1 MLKPNEGNKYVFKN
15 IQFNSVHLPP
25 LNEVAHLLHLPN
37 NISGMITHAQ
47 SFYGSDVPV
56 SKSSI
61 SHLSN
66 QGVGKPTFKKIYT
79 WFKSLSPRIS
89 EVFNLE
95 VLKKTFKAA
104 RVGSNASTYYPCT
117 YGFNCSKKSNNNDNE
132 LNALLDWLEERSHA
146 DYLMMSEIHN
156 KAKSKSID
164 KKSPK
169 DIWQLQ
175 KPYWQS
181 HSLVPSHQ
189 LSIFDEFFNL
199 DKKRENYTNED
210 ALALA
215 EATYHLTFDF
225 YLSAIA
231 NYEVGLHS
239 YYRRIDENY
248 KPKKGTSFFTNVLN
262 TLIES
267 DESNGCFDSVLIELK
282 ELVSSNDKPMTW
294 RRLASFV
301 PLEKSQSDYTESGES
316 LNDRQY
322 KQLKD
327 WRNGKNLP
335 SFLRLEKFIK
345 AIFASHGNYDSLA
358 MLMYFRISRGIDTK
372 IQECFE
378 QTHSEKVIPI
388 FKTVIGQYPSY
399 FEHYTDKLNK
409 AAT

>member
-1 MLKPNEGNKYVFKN
+1 MNLLILARQRFSINLICQVMSELIKGLDMLKPNVGNKYVFKN

-79 WFKSLSPRIS
+79 WFKSLSPRIG

-117 YGFNCSKKSNNNDNE
+117 YGFNCSKKSNINDNE
-132 LNALLDWLEERSHA
+132 LNVLLDWLEERSNA
-146 DYLMMSEIHN
+146 DYLMMREIYS

-175 KPYWQS
+175 KPHWQS
-181 HSLVPSHQ
+181 HSLVPNDQ
-189 LSIFDEFFNL
+189 FTILDEFFNS
-199 DKKRENYTNED
+199 DKKRDDYTNED

-215 EATYHLTFDF
+215 EATYYLTFDF

-239 YYRRIDENY
+239 YYRRLDEMRTIILKNAQV
-248 KPKKGTSFFTNVLN
+248 FF
-262 TLIES
+262 
-267 DESNGCFDSVLIELK
+267 
-282 ELVSSNDKPMTW
+282 
-294 RRLASFV
+294 
-301 PLEKSQSDYTESGES
+301 
-316 LNDRQY
+316 
-322 KQLKD
+322 
-327 WRNGKNLP
+327 
-335 SFLRLEKFIK
+335 
-345 AIFASHGNYDSLA
+345 
-358 MLMYFRISRGIDTK
+358 
-372 IQECFE
+372 
-378 QTHSEKVIPI
+378 
-388 FKTVIGQYPSY
+388 
-399 FEHYTDKLNK
+399 
-409 AAT
+409 